1 MKKAFFCIY
10 AMLAGL
16 CMPAQ
21 TPGTFEVPFP
31 KPLKSS
37 PDTVTVRI
45 VGDVMMHARQLPYD
59 YSTFLEYVS
68 GPLRDADVAIGN
80 MEFSLGGEPYSG
92 YPAFSCPDSYPWT
105 IARQCG
111 FDVFLLANNHILD
124 RGNDGLSRTFRI
136 YDSIADSL
144 GVRTTGAS
152 RNADE
157 NENTYPLTL
166 LRKGIRISFINFTYG
181 TNMGGSQ
188 EAWPKVNRMKEDD
201 IEAAFRRAGERGSDF
216 IVALPHWGTEYE
228 LEHSRN
234 QEEWAEKLVG
244 YGADVIVGAHPH
256 VVQDTT
262 HISGVPVIYSIGNA
276 VSNMSATNTRL
287 ELMVTLKFVHDT
299 VTGEKTMLEP
309 ELQFMWCTLPGML
322 RDSYSTILLKDW
334 TTRGSEWSNYGDYE
348 NMLQTYRRVKSA
360 TGIRD

>member
-10 AMLAGL
+10 AMLAGF

-21 TPGTFEVPFP
+21 TPGTYEVPFP

-111 FDVFLLANNHILD
+111 FDVFLLANNHILE

-144 GVRTTGAS
+144 GVRTAGAS

-157 NENTYPLTL
+157 NENTHPLTL
-166 LRKGIRISFINFTYG
+166 LR
-181 TNMGGSQ
+181 
-188 EAWPKVNRMKEDD
+188 
-201 IEAAFRRAGERGSDF
+201 
-216 IVALPHWGTEYE
+216 
-228 LEHSRN
+228 
-234 QEEWAEKLVG
+234 
-244 YGADVIVGAHPH
+244 
-256 VVQDTT
+256 
-262 HISGVPVIYSIGNA
+262 
-276 VSNMSATNTRL
+276 
-287 ELMVTLKFVHDT
+287 
-299 VTGEKTMLEP
+299 
-309 ELQFMWCTLPGML
+309 
-322 RDSYSTILLKDW
+322 
-334 TTRGSEWSNYGDYE
+334 
-348 NMLQTYRRVKSA
+348 
-360 TGIRD
+360 